1 MFGVVR
7 GVQSGFVHLD
17 TGVGNHL
24 FVNESIASEFQ
35 ENVKTLQPFEIYERW
50 LFIGLKILGFDWSKI
65 NE

>member
-35 ENVKTLQPFEIYERW
+35 ENVKTLRNI
-50 LFIGLKILGFDWSKI
+50 
-65 NE
+65 

>member
-24 FVNESIASEFQ
+24 FVNDITGIA
-35 ENVKTLQPFEIYERW
+35 K
-50 LFIGLKILGFDWSKI
+50 LKYKKRYLNKLYK
-65 NE
+65 